1 MSINRL
7 KVTKTLDATGAT
19 CLNVSAD
26 YLRHILIENFG
37 TTETG
42 VTGADVVING
52 CFEDSTTGWNA
63 NSGSVIS
70 VDTARKVCGA
80 QSGKIATPAGDNAG
94 GIIQYSEL
102 VVGTTYRI
110 SLWWW
115 ADSNVDYMRV
125 ECGANQQIVY
135 GISGQWNYATV
146 ELECTVADDLAI
158 NFFHTAATTAFD
170 AWIDK
175 VIARPLET
183 VALTDKMLRAVTREN
198 GFSYPNDISQSSD
211 WSYTDVTITDTDKIV
226 PTVATG
232 TPQAR
237 RIEQTGIPC
246 VAGRGVMSVDLEE
259 FRDDWV
265 RFENDTSGDYA
276 FFQIS
281 TGNTG
286 TTLGD
291 VRTHSSRLATG
302 KTRVYLEFDVTGTSF
317 SMRLFPATGDG
328 ALNML
333 GDGSTVTIGAS
344 RFHYSSGTLEQ
355 NIGFVDNGASASPRQ
370 LTVEITVDRIAKEE
384 SGLRQRADAISP
396 HDGWEYPVPGTQYR
410 LANGNFWEVFEG
422 SMSGSESTTLTPVQS
437 GSSTSK
443 PFAIHSKGN
452 ISQDAGSDG
461 KGTSYTVPFGGGA
474 ADYTGL
480 RSTPGTTSTSGIFE
494 LYAGTTPRQVGY
506 KYRAE
511 IEYNYE
517 YSAIPP
523 A

>member
-42 VTGADVVING
+42 VTGAQQVTNG
-52 CFEDSTTGWNA
+52 NFSADTDWTKGTGWTIASNKATKTAGTASTLEQANA
-63 NSGSVIS
+63 DIEVGESYYVTVRLSGVTAGSVTPY
-70 VDTARKVCGA
+70 VGNTGTGTARSANGFYGETIVA
-80 QSGKIATPAGDNAG
+80 AGT
-94 GIIQYSEL
+94 L
-102 VVGTTYRI
+102 V
-110 SLWWW
+110 
-115 ADSNVDYMRV
+115 
-125 ECGANQQIVY
+125 Q
-135 GISGQWNYATV
+135 GIS
-146 ELECTVADDLAI
+146 ADASFAGSCEVVSI
-158 NFFHTAATTAFD
+158 
-170 AWIDK
+170 
-175 VIARPLET
+175 RPLET

-198 GFSYPNDISQSSD
+198 QILQSENLNTSPWARTRLTVDEATGIDGPRGDLNGFVGDDDGGTPTSHLITQAITLPSTGRFGIRAALKSGTESFLRVKNLTSVKTAHVNIEGKAIENSS
-211 WSYTDVTITDTDKIV
+211 SGVVALFVECESGCTDVL
-226 PTVATG
+226 
-232 TPQAR
+232 
-237 RIEQTGIPC
+237 IEMDG
-246 VAGRGVMSVDLEE
+246 VAGANTIELAPCTSSYSLAVDADGIETQLYVGGVHIYQGSILE
-259 FRDDWV
+259 
-265 RFENDTSGDYA
+265 
-276 FFQIS
+276 
-281 TGNTG
+281 
-286 TTLGD
+286 
-291 VRTHSSRLATG
+291 
-302 KTRVYLEFDVTGTSF
+302 
-317 SMRLFPATGDG
+317 
-328 ALNML
+328 
-333 GDGSTVTIGAS
+333 
-344 RFHYSSGTLEQ
+344 
-355 NIGFVDNGASASPRQ
+355 NIGYAKTTTASFPRQ

-437 GSSTSK
+437 GSSTLK

-452 ISQDAGSDG
+452 VTQDAGSDG